1 MSREFLSAPNLNE
14 VLVMTTLR
22 SSFYDDEIEF
32 LKQALYEPLDSV
44 NLEIEDDNSIDEF
57 VLKFADMIKFLRD
70 SEDLSE
76 TSEE

>member
-1 MSREFLSAPNLNE
+1 
-14 VLVMTTLR
+14 MTTLR

>member
-14 VLVMTTLR
+14 VLIMTTLR

>member
-14 VLVMTTLR
+14 VLIMTTLR

-44 NLEIEDDNSIDEF
+44 NLKIEDDNSIDEF